1 METIHTGAA
10 AITFPTT
17 PEAFIAYQ
25 EQLADR
31 KLAEHEREAIAA
43 WVKVFNLVYE
53 DGLKQDHDTLMK
65 ALDKLGELMARY
77 GDHAGV
83 NKLAEAC
90 RAWIVEAWK
99 QGAERSISK

>member
-31 KLAEHEREAIAA
+31 KLAEHEREVTAA
-43 WVKVFNLVYE
+43 WVEVFNLSYE
-53 DGLKQDHDTLMK
+53 DGLNQDRDILVK
-65 ALDKLGELMARY
+65 GLDKLDELMAR
-77 GDHAGV
+77 HENHEGV
-83 NKLAEAC
+83 HKFAEAC
-90 RAWIVEAWK
+90 RAWMIEAWR
-99 QGAERSISK
+99 QGAERSTSK

>member
-1 METIHTGAA
+1 MIR
-10 AITFPTT
+10 FPTT

-53 DGLKQDHDTLMK
+53 DGLKQDPDTLMK
-65 ALDKLGELMARY
+65 ALDKPDEFMSRHKDDSFIHQFA
-77 GDHAGV
+77 
-83 NKLAEAC
+83 KAC
-90 RAWIVEAWK
+90 RFWMIEAWE
-99 QGAERSISK
+99 QGAERSVSK

>member
-1 METIHTGAA
+1 M
-10 AITFPTT
+10 ITFPTT

-25 EQLADR
+25 EQLIGR
-31 KLAEHEREAIAA
+31 RLTENEWETLAA

-65 ALDKLGELMARY
+65 DLDKLDELMALHK
-77 GDHAGV
+77 DHAGV
-83 NKLAEAC
+83 NKFAEAC